1 MAEAV
6 VMYRHFIRGP
16 DVSPEVIWPVSL
28 YHVHAPSL
36 VSLTPGMTPGRAE
49 DLARAAAEA
58 VIKLGPPSGAGK
70 MTTKKAIYFDETSSE
85 SDNTSRRPS
94 LTKSTLPPVKY

>member
-1 MAEAV
+1 ML
-6 VMYRHFIRGP
+6 
-16 DVSPEVIWPVSL
+16 SPLYISL
-28 YHVHAPSL
+28 L